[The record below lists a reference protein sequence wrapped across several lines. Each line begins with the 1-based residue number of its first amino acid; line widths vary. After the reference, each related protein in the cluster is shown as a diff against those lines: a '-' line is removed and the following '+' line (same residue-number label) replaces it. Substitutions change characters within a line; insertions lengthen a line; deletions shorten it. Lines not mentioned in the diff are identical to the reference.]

1 MPLIQ
6 LNEINTGAQVGLWR
20 ISEKAEHLIDCL
32 QLSKQELEMIRAFQ
46 SGKRYLHWLASRVLL
61 RTMLKTKRYIHMQ
74 MGSNGQPLILN
85 FPFQV
90 SISHSHDM
98 AAVVIADRGQVG
110 VDVELIQAKI
120 MKLFPKF
127 LSNAEINI
135 LGNALNPQNV
145 CIAWCAKEVMF
156 KAYAKGGI
164 DFKSVLSLDVKHL
177 QKEGLLKGC
186 LSKGNLRYE
195 YDIHYRIIDHY
206 VLAYTSNRDL

>member
-6 LNEINTGAQVGLWR
+6 LNEINKGAHVGLWR
-20 ISEKAEHLIDCL
+20 ISEKAESLIERL
-32 QLSKQELEMIRAFQ
+32 QLSKQELQMIRAFQ

-61 RTMLKTKRYIHMQ
+61 RTMLNTNRYIDMKI
-74 MGSNGQPLILN
+74 GDNGQPMILN

-98 AAVVIADRGQVG
+98 AAVVIADCGQLG
-110 VDVELIQAKI
+110 VDVELIQPKI

-127 LSNAEINI
+127 LSEMEID
-135 LGNALNPQNV
+135 LLANALNPQNV
-145 CIAWCAKEVMF
+145 CITWCAKEVMF

-164 DFKSVLSLDVKHL
+164 DFRSVLSLNLKHL
-177 QKEGLLKGC
+177 QNEGLLKGC